1 MVLVTLMTLEHNII
15 GISRSSKIAT
25 DIPEFETWSGIISS
39 RDGEENTK
47 RFRGDRILAQ
57 SRRS

>member
-1 MVLVTLMTLEHNII
+1 MTLKHNII
-15 GISRSSKIAT
+15 MIFRSSKIAT
-25 DIPEFETWSGIISS
+25 DISEFETWSGIISS

-47 RFRGDRILAQ
+47 RFRGNRILAQ